1 MFQDTRPAE
10 LDASGGEDAWASFRV
25 QHPQERTAL
34 LRQLRDGQVPVNLNG
49 PDGSALTTLLWS
61 LDANQGRMSFSA
73 SPGLPAL
80 DRLVEADEAVAVA
93 YLDSVKL
100 QFDVQH
106 ITLVRGAQ
114 AATLQCA
121 MPSSIYRF
129 QRRNAYRVRTDG
141 RHGPAARLRHPSL
154 PDMQLALRVLD
165 VSIGGCALWCPN
177 DVPPLQAGT
186 RLGEVTVELG
196 PDTRFQAGLN
206 IQHVSGSGNG
216 TSAGSGPAEGDRS
229 GGVRLGC
236 EWQQLGGQAERVLQ
250 RWIDQAQKRRRML
263 SLE

>member
-1 MFQDTRPAE
+1 MFQDTRPAA
-10 LDASGGEDAWASFRV
+10 LDPHGTAGEDAWAAFRV
-25 QHPQERTAL
+25 QHPQERAAL

-49 PDGSALTTLLWS
+49 PDGSALATLLWS
-61 LDANQGRMSFSA
+61 LDAQQGRMSFSA

-80 DRLVEADEAVAVA
+80 DRLVEANEAVAVA

-100 QFDVQH
+100 QFDVQD

-121 MPSSIYRF
+121 VPGSIYRF

-141 RHGPAARLRHPSL
+141 RHGPVARLRHPSM
-154 PDMQLALRVLD
+154 PEMQLALRVLD
-165 VSIGGCALWCPN
+165 VSIGGCALWCPH

-186 RLGEVTVELG
+186 RFSEVTVDLG
-196 PDTRFQAGLN
+196 PDTRFQIGLAV
-206 IQHVSGSGNG
+206 QHVSSSISGHDG
-216 TSAGSGPAEGDRS
+216 EQH

-236 EWQQLGGQAERVLQ
+236 EWLQLGGSAERVLQ
-250 RWIDQAQKRRRML
+250 RWIDQAQKRRRLL
-263 SLE
+263 SL

>member
-1 MFQDTRPAE
+1 MFQDTRPAA
-10 LDASGGEDAWASFRV
+10 LDPLGGEDAWGSFRV
-25 QHPQERTAL
+25 QHPQERAAL

-49 PDGSALTTLLWS
+49 PDGSSITTLLWS
-61 LDANQGRMSFSA
+61 LDTEQERLSFSA

-80 DRLVEADEAVAVA
+80 ERLLDADEAVAVA

-121 MPSSIYRF
+121 LPHSIYRF

-154 PDMQLALRVLD
+154 PDMQLSLRVLHL
-165 VSIGGCALWCPN
+165 SNGGRPPWCPH

-186 RLGEVTVELG
+186 RFTEVTVELG
-196 PDTRFQAGLN
+196 PDTRFQAGLS
-206 IQHVSGSGNG
+206 IQHVSS
-216 TSAGSGPAEGDRS
+216 TASDEQART

-236 EWQQLGGQAERVLQ
+236 EWVQLSGNAERVLQ
-250 RWIDQAQKRRRML
+250 RWIDQAQKRRRL
-263 SLE
+263 LALD

>member
-10 LDASGGEDAWASFRV
+10 LDPTGGDDAWGAFRV

-34 LRQLRDGQVPVNLNG
+34 LRQLRDGQAPVMLNG
-49 PDGSALTTLLWS
+49 PDGSALTTVLWS
-61 LDANQGRMSFSA
+61 LDATQGRMSFSA

-93 YLDSVKL
+93 YLDAVKL
-100 QFDVQH
+100 QFDLQH
-106 ITLVRGAQ
+106 ITLVRSAQ

-121 MPSSIYRF
+121 LPTTIYRF

-165 VSIGGCALWCPN
+165 VSIGGCALWCPH

-186 RLGEVTVELG
+186 RISDVTVDLG
-196 PDTRFQAGLN
+196 PDSRFQASVS
-206 IQHVSGSGNG
+206 IQHVSSSGG
-216 TSAGSGPAEGDRS
+216 ATGDSS

-236 EWQQLGGQAERVLQ
+236 EWVQLSGSAERVLQ

-263 SLE
+263 SLD

>member
-1 MFQDTRPAE
+1 MFQDTRPAD
-10 LDASGGEDAWASFRV
+10 LDPQGGADPWAPFRV
-25 QHPQERTAL
+25 QHPQERVAL
-34 LRQLRDGQVPVNLNG
+34 LRNLRDGQVPVILNV
-49 PDGSALTTLLWS
+49 PDGSAITTLLWS
-61 LDANQGRMSFSA
+61 MDPAQGRMSFSA
-73 SPGLPAL
+73 GIGLPAL

-121 MPSSIYRF
+121 LPASVFRF

-141 RHGPAARLRHPSL
+141 RHGPCARLRHPSI
-154 PDMQLALRVLD
+154 PDMPLALRVLD
-165 VSIGGCALWCPN
+165 VSIGGCALWLPQ

-186 RLGEVTVELG
+186 RIGEATIELG
-196 PDTRFQAGLN
+196 PDTRFTATVQ
-206 IQHVSGSGNG
+206 IQHVS
-216 TSAGSGPAEGDRS
+216 SAGSTDT
-229 GGVRLGC
+229 GVRLGC
-236 EWQQLGGQAERVLQ
+236 EWVQLGGPAERVLQ

>member
-10 LDASGGEDAWASFRV
+10 LDPQGGEDAWAAFRV
-25 QHPQERTAL
+25 QHPQERAAL

-61 LDANQGRMSFSA
+61 LDSNQGRMSFSA

-80 DRLVEADEAVAVA
+80 DRLLEADEAVAVA

-121 MPSSIYRF
+121 LPSSIYRF

-141 RHGPAARLRHPSL
+141 RHGPAARLRHPSM

-186 RLGEVTVELG
+186 RFSEVTVDLG
-196 PDTRFQAGLN
+196 PDSRFQAGLS
-206 IQHVSGSGNG
+206 IQHVSSSGN
-216 TSAGSGPAEGDRS
+216 ASGPGEGDRA

-236 EWQQLGGQAERVLQ
+236 EWVQLSGAAERVLQ